1 MDRIIA
7 PYRLCYLHTQLG
19 VYTVGGNRRI
29 EINPTLDRYQ
39 RQARDKLVSEQGRK
53 LHGQRGVEVETIFGR
68 IIQDWGFRR
77 FTLRGMDKVK
87 TECSLL
93 YIDHN
98 IAKLAVQ

>member
-7 PYRLCYLHTQLG
+7 PHRLR
-19 VYTVGGNRRI
+19 YTLKSECTRSVGNRRI